1 MLLQAF
7 FTPEYCS
14 AHPEEA
20 KQLAKLKDLIA
31 SQVPLLEVGVQL
43 HKLRAPSSL
52 GPFQQRLEQ
61 CFREMQVQVEANY
74 GKKVCKMR
82 TSYATYYEMCDM
94 LTCPDPSIL
103 SRKDSHTLF

>member
-1 MLLQAF
+1 MFVIQAF
-7 FTPEYCS
+7 FTAEYTA

-43 HKLRAPSSL
+43 HKQRAPISL

-61 CFREMQVQVEANY
+61 CFREMQVQVEARH
-74 GKKVCKMR
+74 GKKVCC
-82 TSYATYYEMCDM
+82 SF
-94 LTCPDPSIL
+94 S
-103 SRKDSHTLF
+103 FFFF